1 MHMSPRPRRAPILTS
16 DPGALARWL
25 WRELAPERWPL
36 PPPLLPA
43 GTALVGGAVRDG
55 LLGRLAERPDLDLVV
70 EGDAIALARAL
81 AGRLGGSC
89 VVLDQDRSIARLVLR
104 GWTIDLARCAGGS
117 LEADLR
123 RRDYTVNAIALPLAP
138 AEGEAVLVDPLGG
151 LADLEAAR
159 LVAISEANLLDDPL
173 RLLRGIRLATE
184 LAFGL
189 APQTWDWIRH
199 HHQRLGAVAGE
210 RVLAELERLAAAAG
224 GERGL
229 AQVLEAGLLEPW
241 GGRGLETALIALT
254 PGAADAR
261 GLTSEERGWALPL
274 ARLATVLNGEAL
286 TRLPLSRRLE
296 QRCRRLRHWR
306 GKLTGGSGAS
316 LELLAEPD
324 RLRMQQ
330 ELEDDLPALLL
341 AVAPTEAHGAL
352 ARWRDRRDPLFH
364 PRTPLDG
371 RVLQER
377 LGIRPGPLLGRLIHH
392 LTLEQAFGRLE
403 ATGAGRSSDALEA
416 ETLRIARQ
424 WLGGQGDPRRD

>member
-1 MHMSPRPRRAPILTS
+1 VTS

-36 PPPLLPA
+36 PTSLLPP

-55 LLGRLAERPDLDLVV
+55 LLGQLAERPDLDLVV
-70 EGDAIALARAL
+70 EGDAIALARTL
-81 AGRLGGSC
+81 AGRLGGSW
-89 VVLDQDRSIARLVLR
+89 VVLDRERSIARLVLR

-138 AEGEAVLVDPLGG
+138 AEEPAQLADPLGG

-189 APQTWDWIRH
+189 APQTWDWIRQ

-229 AQVLEAGLLEPW
+229 TQVLEAGLLEPW
-241 GGRGLETALIALT
+241 GGHGLEPALGALT
-254 PGAADAR
+254 PGAADVR
-261 GLTSEERGWALPL
+261 GLTTEERGWALPL
-274 ARLATVLNGEAL
+274 ARLATVLNGESL

-306 GKLTGGSGAS
+306 GRITAGGGAS
-316 LELLAEPD
+316 LGLLAEPD

-330 ELEDDLPALLL
+330 ELEVDLPALLL
-341 AVAPTEAHGAL
+341 ALDPAEARGAL

-364 PRTPLDG
+364 PRPPLDG

-377 LGIRPGPLLGRLIHH
+377 LGIAPGPLLGRLIHH
-392 LTLEQAFGRLE
+392 LTQEQAFGRLK
-403 ATGAGRSSDALEA
+403 AMGAGHSSDTLEA

-424 WLGGQGDPRRD
+424 WLGGQADRRRD